1 MDHLITGRAGHGPWF
16 EIDNRDRRPPHRRRC
31 RNPAASHLG
40 GASVRSS
47 QRRRYDGRNGIDT
60 CSSKDQYPFRIN
72 LDPRADGVFRAHH
85 QRDTPPPLPSRT
97 REARYTV
104 RLRRTG
110 WESYCAEL
118 VLTAINPPPPFS
130 PLLRFASQAG
140 RQPLLHTLQATAHAV
155 GCRLVWLH
163 CGRSAT
169 PPSITQSPLTRGK
182 KKKKEE
188 GSTRNVREGSMA
200 KWGCHVVDSKPRSA
214 VSLFLFPF
222 SSACQNTLF

>member
-1 MDHLITGRAGHGPWF
+1 MDHLIRGRAGHGPWF

-85 QRDTPPPLPSRT
+85 HGPPLPPYPLALAKHGT
-97 REARYTV
+97 QYGCEGP
-104 RLRRTG
+104 G

-130 PLLRFASQAG
+130 PLLRFPSKAG
-140 RQPLLHTLQATAHAV
+140 RHPLLHYRLQ
-155 GCRLVWLH
+155 R
-163 CGRSAT
+163 
-169 PPSITQSPLTRGK
+169 TR
-182 KKKKEE
+182 
-188 GSTRNVREGSMA
+188 
-200 KWGCHVVDSKPRSA
+200 
-214 VSLFLFPF
+214 
-222 SSACQNTLF
+222 